1 MLLLRKTSPNS
12 PKKGSFR
19 LRESY
24 GNFYKMFD
32 FHLHSRVSFDS
43 DCPAKD
49 IVKAAEK
56 AGVLVNASTNYSER
70 TPEIEVSLNPDRAS
84 AVGVS
89 LIDASKALHTALGG
103 IKHTTFVDRG
113 EEYDVYLRADE
124 QEFKDLNSISSLN
137 IRTDNGDMVSLG
149 SIADFKLKARA
160 KRLPHFDRQ
169 KSITIS
175 AYPAPGQSLGDALDW
190 LDAWSSKNL
199 EADMSVALTGESL
212 NFRESEHGMMNVL
225 LLAVLVAYLAAQ
237 FESFIHPLIVMTTIP
252 LGILGGL
259 WGLLMMGLGL
269 NIYSQI
275 GLLLLMGMVTK
286 NGILIVEFANQLRD
300 RGYDLYSATLKA
312 AVRRLL

>member
-1 MLLLRKTSPNS
+1 
-12 PKKGSFR
+12 
-19 LRESY
+19 
-24 GNFYKMFD
+24 
-32 FHLHSRVSFDS
+32 
-43 DCPAKD
+43 
-49 IVKAAEK
+49 
-56 AGVLVNASTNYSER
+56 
-70 TPEIEVSLNPDRAS
+70 
-84 AVGVS
+84 
-89 LIDASKALHTALGG
+89 
-103 IKHTTFVDRG
+103 
-113 EEYDVYLRADE
+113 
-124 QEFKDLNSISSLN
+124 
-137 IRTDNGDMVSLG
+137 MVSLG

-225 LLAVLVAYLAAQ
+225 LLAVLVAYLVLAAQ

-312 AVRRLL
+312 AVRRLRPIVMTSLTAIIGAFPLVVSGGPGYESRQAVGAVIFYGMGVSTVITLLILPALYFIFARFTSSHEQYERRLRQEVAAGRRAQKKELHLN